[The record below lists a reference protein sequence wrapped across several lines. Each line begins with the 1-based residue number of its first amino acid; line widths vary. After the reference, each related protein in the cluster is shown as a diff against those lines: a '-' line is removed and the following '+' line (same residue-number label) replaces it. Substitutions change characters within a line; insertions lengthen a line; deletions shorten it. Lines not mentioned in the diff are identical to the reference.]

1 MTCWLYP
8 FQHGTEKNK
17 QKTQEKVNPIDKGQ
31 NDPSRK
37 TFRGDCSETSSL
49 ESRGGMLSKLKWRH
63 PCQTSSKIKPRR
75 FLYVCGYPALKP
87 F

>member
-1 MTCWLYP
+1 MGQKQTSKNSRRKLILMTR
-8 FQHGTEKNK
+8 
-17 QKTQEKVNPIDKGQ
+17 DK

-49 ESRGGMLSKLKWRH
+49 ESSSLEKRGVLSKLKWRH
-63 PCQTSSKIKPRR
+63 LCQTFLKIKPRG
-75 FLYVCGYPALKP
+75 FLYVCGYLALKP